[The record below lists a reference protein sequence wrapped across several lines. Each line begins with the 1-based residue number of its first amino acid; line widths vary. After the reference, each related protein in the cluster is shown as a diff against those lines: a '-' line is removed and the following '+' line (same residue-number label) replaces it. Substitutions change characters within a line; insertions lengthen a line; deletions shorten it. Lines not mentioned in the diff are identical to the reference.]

1 MLGLCLGLAGTIWAQ
16 VPAEQMTLS
25 WTHTIEKIR
34 WAEDYR
40 LTNEGFILEQAR
52 VKGSGA
58 GMEIPADAVL
68 KDGSWHYKPH
78 LPILPMLKLGRTPE
92 AGDYQLCVSSTQAGQ
107 QCHSMSYWVGEPTTE
122 QPSIELWGCDIPS

>member
-1 MLGLCLGLAGTIWAQ
+1 MLGLCLGLAGSIWAQ

-25 WTHTIEKIR
+25 WTHTIEKVR

-40 LTNEGFILEQAR
+40 LLPDGFILEQAR

-68 KDGSWHYKPH
+68 IDGSWQYQPK
-78 LPILPMLKLGRTPE
+78 LPVLPMLKLGRTPE
-92 AGDYQLCVSSTQAGQ
+92 AGDYQLCVSLSGMSQ
-107 QCHSMSYWVGEPTTE
+107 QCQPMSYWVGEPTTE
-122 QPSIELWGCDIPS
+122 QPSIELWGCDIK